1 MQTSSGLPW
10 YVYNGTSAPEPLRTA
25 SANRCCAKSVY
36 AGLAACGSGAA
47 GCRPLAWMNQLP
59 LLDSIQFQQAFSLAA
74 NVTLLA
80 VNIRNDR
87 LIMTGS
93 GIYTPFSAT
102 YHHARKGDPEEGRLL
117 VARVPVLEPLEVKQ
131 SAAKEVEAGGG
142 ESTISAATDSGYCY
156 QDSCDDP
163 PPPSYPTFISSMM
176 YDTFTFVLLNETQ
189 GDIKV
194 CNGTFCCRLQYRW
207 LLQDHKEL
215 YAFGALAG
223 THTVNGRYVCA
234 VVCCAGLDQ
243 SSCGQEAEEAE
254 SKMDFLLEGNFDTK
268 YVYPSILTSRMF
280 LEQPESLEKA
290 ADGRLTMKHS
300 NTKGGLV
307 TACLYGRMYH
317 LDNE

>member
-1 MQTSSGLPW
+1 
-10 YVYNGTSAPEPLRTA
+10 
-25 SANRCCAKSVY
+25 
-36 AGLAACGSGAA
+36 
-47 GCRPLAWMNQLP
+47 MNQLP

-117 VARVPVLEPLEVKQ
+117 VARVPALEPLEVKQ

-223 THTVNGRYVCA
+223 THTVNGR
-234 VVCCAGLDQ
+234 LDQ